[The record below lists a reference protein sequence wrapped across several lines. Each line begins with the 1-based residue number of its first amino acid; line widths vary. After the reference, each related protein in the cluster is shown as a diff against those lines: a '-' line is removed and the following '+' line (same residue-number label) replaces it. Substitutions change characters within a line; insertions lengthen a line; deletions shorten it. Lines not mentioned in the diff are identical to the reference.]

1 MHRFLQGR
9 RREETKDLVLVL
21 AEFVSLMS
29 PTGRLAIKNSSGK
42 NIGAMVV
49 SVAETRKS
57 HEGRYR
63 LSHWL
68 ADGTLSDS
76 TTNSQRHICI
86 VSYCWDAY
94 LHTQLLKYNITSIT
108 ESLLLG

>member
-1 MHRFLQGR
+1 MLLDTDYLPNILYIEPGAVSTQKDYVEYLWAMHRFLQGR

-21 AEFVSLMS
+21 AEFISLMS

-76 TTNSQRHICI
+76 TTNS
-86 VSYCWDAY
+86 
-94 LHTQLLKYNITSIT
+94 
-108 ESLLLG
+108 